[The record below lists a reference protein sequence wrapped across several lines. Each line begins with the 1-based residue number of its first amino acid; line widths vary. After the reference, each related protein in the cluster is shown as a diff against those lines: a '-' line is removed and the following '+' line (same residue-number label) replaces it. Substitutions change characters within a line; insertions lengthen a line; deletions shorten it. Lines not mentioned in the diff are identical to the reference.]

1 MSEQSLKDKKEVKHR
16 DSNLELY
23 RIIVMLAI
31 VAHHYVVNSG
41 VMSAINADGWTTRS
55 VFYLLFGM
63 WGKTGINCFVLITG
77 YYMCTSQ
84 ITLRKFLKLL
94 LQVEFYNIVIYAIF
108 VLMGYE
114 QFSVKEAIKGLWL
127 VQSVTDGFTACFLLF
142 YLTIPF
148 MNILI
153 KGMSRKMHLLLVS
166 YLLFIYSFLASMPMI
181 TVKSNYVVWFS
192 VLYFLASYIRLYQP
206 RWIRYVSHLGGAFLL
221 VAISMLSV
229 VGMHYVNTHS
239 GLSMICTAFVADS
252 YKMLALMTSVSLF
265 LYFKNM
271 KIAYSNV
278 INTIASTTF
287 GVLCIHAN
295 SDTMRQ
301 WLWRDVVD
309 CIGHYTIDYYY
320 LYALMAVLL
329 IFSVCSLID
338 YVRIHTVEKWMFRV
352 IDKLDR

>member
-1 MSEQSLKDKKEVKHR
+1 MATKQR

-41 VMSAINADGWTTRS
+41 VMSVINADGWTTRS

-63 WGKTGINCFVLITG
+63 WGKIGINCFVLITG
-77 YYMCTSQ
+77 YYMCTSK

-94 LQVEFYNIVIYAIF
+94 LEVEFYNIVIYAIF
-108 VLMGYE
+108 ALSGYDL
-114 QFSVKEAIKGLWL
+114 FSVKEAIWLLWP
-127 VQSVTDGFTACFLLF
+127 VQNVTGDFTSCFLLF

-153 KGMSRKMHLLLVS
+153 KGMDGKMHLMLV
-166 YLLFIYSFLASMPMI
+166 LWLFFIFSFLASMPMI
-181 TVKSNYVVWFS
+181 TVDSNYVIWFS
-192 VLYFLASYIRLYQP
+192 VLYLLASYVRLYQP
-206 RWIRYVSHLGGAFLL
+206 RWIRHISHLGGVLLL
-221 VAISMLSV
+221 VTISMFSV

-239 GLSMICTAFVADS
+239 GRTMICTAFVADS
-252 YKMLALMTSVSLF
+252 YKVLALMTSVSLF

-295 SDTMRQ
+295 SDAMRQ

-309 CIGHYTIDYYY
+309 CIGHYSISYYY
-320 LYALMAVLL
+320 LYALIAVLL

-338 YVRIHTVEKWMFRV
+338 YVRIRTVEKWVFLV
-352 IDKLDR
+352 IDKQLR